1 MRKMTMM
8 SRILFVRSHQDHH
21 EDDDDDE
28 DDEDDE
34 DVDKD

>member
-8 SRILFVRSHQDHH
+8 RRISFVRSHQDHH

-28 DDEDDE
+28 EE
-34 DVDKD
+34 DKD